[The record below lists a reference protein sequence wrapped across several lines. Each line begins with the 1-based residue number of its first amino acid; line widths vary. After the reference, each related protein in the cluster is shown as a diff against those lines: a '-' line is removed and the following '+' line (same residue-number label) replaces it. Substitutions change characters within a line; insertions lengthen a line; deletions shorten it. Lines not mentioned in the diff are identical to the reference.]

1 MENLIKTTAFY
12 SKENDMWV
20 WIGTKENGA
29 KVYNWMF
36 GDDYDTFSKEYCK
49 SDEVLSYFISQVSS
63 FAGDMY
69 SGNLDNSSVI
79 ELIWMFA
86 NLEYKMEE
94 AAYN

>member
-20 WIGTKENGA
+20 WTGIQENGD
-29 KVYNWMF
+29 KVYNWMH

-63 FAGDMY
+63 FVGDMY
-69 SGNLDNSSVI
+69 SRNLDSESII
-79 ELIWMFA
+79 ELIWLFT

-94 AAYN
+94 AANK